1 MKRLPF
7 LILMLVVASGTLI
20 GGQDKGPSISF
31 DSTSKNFG
39 KATEGETLRHVFK
52 FTNRGNAPLEVIGVN
67 ASCGCTSALLSSN
80 KISPGQSGE
89 LEVTIAT
96 EGLNTPEISKTVSIT
111 SNDPRQPQ
119 VVLSLTAELVP
130 EFVLSEQSVYFGTV
144 PRGKEVTKEILV
156 TIPPDQAVQL
166 VSATTT
172 DENVTVKLEPVAGS
186 GGKKVRIIAVQKPT
200 APEGYHF
207 GNLVIKTT
215 SKLKPELRISV
226 RGIVVKGS

>member
-7 LILMLVVASGTLI
+7 LIFVLLTAGGILPA
-20 GGQDKGPSISF
+20 GQDKGPSIAF
-31 DSTSKNFG
+31 DSIAKNFG

-52 FTNRGNAPLEVIGVN
+52 FTNKGSAPLEVISVN
-67 ASCGCTSALLSSN
+67 ASCGCTSTLLSSQ
-80 KISPGQSGE
+80 KIAPGQSGQ

-96 EGLNTPEISKTVSIT
+96 EGLNTPEINKTVSIT

-119 VVLSLTAELVP
+119 VILSLTAELVP
-130 EFVLSEQSVYFGTV
+130 EFVISEPSVYFGTN
-144 PRGKEVTKEILV
+144 PRGKEVSKEILV
-156 TIPPDQAVQL
+156 TIPPDKAIEL
-166 VSATTT
+166 VSAIST
-172 DENVTVKLEPVAGS
+172 DENVTVRLEPVAGS
-186 GGKKVRIIAVQKPT
+186 SGKKVKVIAVQKPT

-215 SKLKPELRISV
+215 SKLRPELKISV